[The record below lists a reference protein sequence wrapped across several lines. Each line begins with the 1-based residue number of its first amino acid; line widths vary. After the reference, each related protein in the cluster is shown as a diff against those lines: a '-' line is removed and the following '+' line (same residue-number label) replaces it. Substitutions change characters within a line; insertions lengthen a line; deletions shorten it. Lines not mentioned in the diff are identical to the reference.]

1 MKGPPHQPRRRRKSP
16 SPTRASRVRSASP
29 ARTRDPSSSAPH
41 AFGSAR
47 SSHGRSAIP
56 ACDRCRSF
64 KKKCSR
70 TFPACSLC
78 ASAGQNCSYSA
89 PPATPEAEALQ
100 LRARVQWFSD
110 YINAHLLEPPRGVGI
125 EDIETGSDL
134 AALLG
139 SRLNLSRTNQTT
151 LQPQAQDQNALV
163 GLPSSDISQALP
175 SHDEPGNCGLEP
187 PSLSVQIDGSIA
199 TSPIDSDSAR
209 PTGRQVS
216 YQSSAGTHDP
226 DTNCF
231 TAGHSLPA
239 DAAARRFV
247 DAYFRN
253 VNGAYPFVNQ
263 AKILENLETLG
274 DLAQRLR
281 DSQST
286 LLYLVMSIGCT
297 TLERASRV
305 PRDTAKR
312 FEVAYAEIIQE
323 CVCRDSIESVQIL
336 MLLALYSL
344 FDPAGASVYS
354 IVGIAARQAITIG
367 LTRRPTDENTY
378 PPAET
383 ELRHRLYWSIFA
395 LDRMMAVSQGLPVA
409 LADNADVPFPGL
421 TVEEFACGE
430 RITYA
435 RRLQTSRHVIQLRQL
450 EGRILEQI
458 HFRREA
464 DIAELAPLDR
474 RATLS
479 SLRASIEDWYSQGCL
494 MSPIGGDNTTIHS
507 STTWLSARYYYLLL
521 LLYYPNHFNS
531 SAGAVS
537 RQDLQQF
544 AQRQLQATSAL
555 FQQQQLPLNCNTL
568 YRLMPVCFVLMHD
581 FVAICRS
588 ANWTAQSTFPFLA
601 RDEVAVALSVLEAFP
616 EEWALAH
623 RAAQVVRQ
631 FAGVISGGM
640 AAFFSDDAVFPLG
653 AAGSGT
659 AMVDGNHVAGEAY
672 GGKESLP
679 VLMKPCIA
687 RLASLMQEMMGKS
700 TCFQFVEYPSDD
712 KRTDGLGSAMPR
724 QQPHQP
730 YQQQQ
735 LQQQAPPPMGPMMS
749 QMAISRNEME
759 GIQQVGVGDDAVIGY
774 GWGAIDL
781 DFL

>member
-1 MKGPPHQPRRRRKSP
+1 MTHQSRRRRNSP
-16 SPTRASRVRSASP
+16 SSTRASRVRSASP
-29 ARTRDPSSSAPH
+29 ARETASSTPRP
-41 AFGSAR
+41 FGSAR
-47 SSHGRSAIP
+47 ISQGRHSIP
-56 ACDRCRSF
+56 ACDR
-64 KKKCSR
+64 
-70 TFPACSLC
+70 
-78 ASAGQNCSYSA
+78 
-89 PPATPEAEALQ
+89 
-100 LRARVQWFSD
+100 
-110 YINAHLLEPPRGVGI
+110 I
-125 EDIETGSDL
+125 EEVDTGSDL

-139 SRLNLSRTNQTT
+139 SRLNLSPTNQAT
-151 LQPQAQDQNALV
+151 LQGQTRDQDVLDALS
-163 GLPSSDISQALP
+163 SSDLSPAQVQVNLLP
-175 SHDEPGNCGLEP
+175 SHIQPSHSVLEP
-187 PSLSVQIDGSIA
+187 PSLGVQIDGSIT

-216 YQSSAGTHDP
+216 YQRPTEIHNPETDS
-226 DTNCF
+226 F
-231 TAGHSLPA
+231 VAGHGLPT

-305 PRDTAKR
+305 PRDTAKQ
-312 FEVAYAEIIQE
+312 FKVAYAEIIQE

-336 MLLALYSL
+336 MVLALYSL
-344 FDPAGASVYS
+344 FDPAGALVYS

-367 LTRRPTDENTY
+367 LARRPADENTY

-383 ELRHRLYWSIFA
+383 ELRHRLYWSIYA

-409 LADNADVPFPGL
+409 LPDNADVPFLGL
-421 TVEEFACGE
+421 TVEEFASGE

-435 RRLQTSRHVIQLRQL
+435 RRLQTSRHGIQLRQL

-458 HFRREA
+458 HFRKEA
-464 DIAELAPLDR
+464 DIAELTPLDR

-479 SLRASIEDWYSQGCL
+479 SLRATIEDWHSQGCL

-531 SAGAVS
+531 STEAVS
-537 RQDLQQF
+537 RQELQQF

-568 YRLMPVCFVLMHD
+568 YRLMPICLVLMYD

-588 ANWTAQSTFPFLA
+588 VNWTSQSTFPFLA

-616 EEWALAH
+616 KEWSLAH
-623 RAAQVVRQ
+623 QAADVVRQ

-653 AAGSGT
+653 ATRGATTSEN
-659 AMVDGNHVAGEAY
+659 AAGEVY

-687 RLASLMQEMMGKS
+687 RMTCLMQEMMGKS
-700 TCFQFVEYPSDD
+700 TCFQFIEYPSDD
-712 KRTDGLGSAMPR
+712 NKRGDGQEAAMSH
-724 QQPHQP
+724 QKPHQP

-735 LQQQAPPPMGPMMS
+735 LQQTLPPV
-749 QMAISRNEME
+749 MAVNRHEMD
-759 GIQQVGVGDDAVIGY
+759 GIQQVGIGDEDVIGY

>member
-1 MKGPPHQPRRRRKSP
+1 MTHQSRRRRNSP
-16 SPTRASRVRSASP
+16 SSTRSSRVRSASP
-29 ARTRDPSSSAPH
+29 ARELSSSAPRP
-41 AFGSAR
+41 FGSAR
-47 SSHGRSAIP
+47 SSQGRNSIP

-78 ASAGQNCSYSA
+78 ASAGQSCSYSA

-110 YINAHLLEPPRGVGI
+110 YINGHLLETHHGARI

-139 SRLNLSRTNQTT
+139 SRLNLSPTDQAT
-151 LQPQAQDQNALV
+151 LQEQARGQNVLDALSSSDLSPAQVQV
-163 GLPSSDISQALP
+163 GLLP
-175 SHDEPGNCGLEP
+175 SHAEPGHSGLEP
-187 PSLSVQIDGSIA
+187 PSLGVQIDGSIT

-216 YQSSAGTHDP
+216 HQSSTDTHDLEA
-226 DTNCF
+226 DSF
-231 TAGHSLPA
+231 AAGHGLPA

-305 PRDTAKR
+305 PRDTAKQ
-312 FEVAYAEIIQE
+312 FKVAYAEIIQE

-344 FDPAGASVYS
+344 FDPAGALVYS

-367 LTRRPTDENTY
+367 LTRRPVDENTY

-409 LADNADVPFPGL
+409 LPDNADVPFPGL
-421 TVEEFACGE
+421 TVEEFASGE

-464 DIAELAPLDR
+464 DIAELTPLDR

-479 SLRASIEDWYSQGCL
+479 SLRATIEDWHSQGCL

-537 RQDLQQF
+537 RQELQQF

-568 YRLMPVCFVLMHD
+568 YRLMPICLVLMYD
-581 FVAICRS
+581 FVEICRS
-588 ANWTAQSTFPFLA
+588 ANWTSQSTFPFLA

-616 EEWALAH
+616 KEWSLAH

-640 AAFFSDDAVFPLG
+640 AAFFSDEAVFPLG
-653 AAGSGT
+653 AAGGAT
-659 AMVDGNHVAGEAY
+659 TTGENAAGEVY

-687 RLASLMQEMMGKS
+687 RLTSLMQEMMGKS

-712 KRTDGLGSAMPR
+712 NKRADSQGAAISH
-724 QQPHQP
+724 QKPHQP
-730 YQQQQ
+730 YLQQQ
-735 LQQQAPPPMGPMMS
+735 LQQQALPPVMS
-749 QMAISRNEME
+749 QVAINRDEMD
-759 GIQQVGVGDDAVIGY
+759 GIQQVGVGDDDVIGY

>member
-1 MKGPPHQPRRRRKSP
+1 MNQATLQGQ
-16 SPTRASRVRSASP
+16 TRDQNVLDALSSSDLSP
-29 ARTRDPSSSAPH
+29 A
-41 AFGSAR
+41 
-47 SSHGRSAIP
+47 
-56 ACDRCRSF
+56 
-64 KKKCSR
+64 
-70 TFPACSLC
+70 
-78 ASAGQNCSYSA
+78 Q
-89 PPATPEAEALQ
+89 
-100 LRARVQWFSD
+100 VQ
-110 YINAHLLEPPRGVGI
+110 
-125 EDIETGSDL
+125 
-134 AALLG
+134 
-139 SRLNLSRTNQTT
+139 
-151 LQPQAQDQNALV
+151 V
-163 GLPSSDISQALP
+163 GLHP
-175 SHDEPGNCGLEP
+175 SHAEPGHSGLEP
-187 PSLSVQIDGSIA
+187 PSLGVQIDGSIT

-209 PTGRQVS
+209 LTGRQVS
-216 YQSSAGTHDP
+216 YQSSTDTHNPEADS
-226 DTNCF
+226 F
-231 TAGHSLPA
+231 GAGHGLPT
-239 DAAARRFV
+239 DAVARRFV

-305 PRDTAKR
+305 PRNTAKQ
-312 FEVAYAEIIQE
+312 FKVAYAEIIQE

-344 FDPAGASVYS
+344 FDPAGALVYS
-354 IVGIAARQAITIG
+354 IVGIAARQAVTIG
-367 LTRRPTDENTY
+367 LTRRPADENTY

-383 ELRHRLYWSIFA
+383 ELRHRLYWSIYA

-409 LADNADVPFPGL
+409 LPDNADVPFPGL
-421 TVEEFACGE
+421 TVEEFASGE
-430 RITYA
+430 RIIYA

-464 DIAELAPLDR
+464 DIAELTPLDR

-479 SLRASIEDWYSQGCL
+479 SLRATIEDWHSQGCL

-537 RQDLQQF
+537 RQKLQQF

-568 YRLMPVCFVLMHD
+568 YRLMPICLVLMYD

-588 ANWTAQSTFPFLA
+588 ADWTAQTFPFLA

-616 EEWALAH
+616 KEWSLAH
-623 RAAQVVRQ
+623 RAADVVRQ

-640 AAFFSDDAVFPLG
+640 AAFFSDNTVFPLG
-653 AAGSGT
+653 AARGASTTGEN
-659 AMVDGNHVAGEAY
+659 AAGDVY

-687 RLASLMQEMMGKS
+687 RMTSLMQEMMGKS

-712 KRTDGLGSAMPR
+712 NKRGDGQEAAMSH
-724 QQPHQP
+724 QKPHQP
-730 YQQQQ
+730 YQQQ
-735 LQQQAPPPMGPMMS
+735 LQQQGLPPVMS
-749 QMAISRNEME
+749 QVAINRDEME
-759 GIQQVGVGDDAVIGY
+759 GIQEVGIGDENVISY

>member
-1 MKGPPHQPRRRRKSP
+1 M
-16 SPTRASRVRSASP
+16 
-29 ARTRDPSSSAPH
+29 
-41 AFGSAR
+41 
-47 SSHGRSAIP
+47 
-56 ACDRCRSF
+56 
-64 KKKCSR
+64 
-70 TFPACSLC
+70 
-78 ASAGQNCSYSA
+78 
-89 PPATPEAEALQ
+89 
-100 LRARVQWFSD
+100 
-110 YINAHLLEPPRGVGI
+110 
-125 EDIETGSDL
+125 
-134 AALLG
+134 
-139 SRLNLSRTNQTT
+139 
-151 LQPQAQDQNALV
+151 
-163 GLPSSDISQALP
+163 
-175 SHDEPGNCGLEP
+175 
-187 PSLSVQIDGSIA
+187 DGSIT
-199 TSPIDSDSAR
+199 TSPIDSDSHSAR

-216 YQSSAGTHDP
+216 YQSSTGTHDP
-226 DTNCF
+226 E
-231 TAGHSLPA
+231 AGSFAAGPGLPA

-305 PRDTAKR
+305 PRDTAKQ
-312 FEVAYAEIIQE
+312 FKVAYAEIIQE

-344 FDPAGASVYS
+344 FDPTGALVYS

-367 LTRRPTDENTY
+367 LTRRPADENTY

-409 LADNADVPFPGL
+409 LPDNADVPFPGL
-421 TVEEFACGE
+421 TVEEFASGE

-464 DIAELAPLDR
+464 EIAELAPLDR
-474 RATLS
+474 RAMLS
-479 SLRASIEDWYSQGCL
+479 SLRATIEDWYSQGCL
-494 MSPIGGDNTTIHS
+494 MSPLGGDNTTIHS

-537 RQDLQQF
+537 RQELQQF

-555 FQQQQLPLNCNTL
+555 FQQQQLPLNYNTL
-568 YRLMPVCFVLMHD
+568 YRLMPICLVLMYD

-588 ANWTAQSTFPFLA
+588 ANWTSQSTFPFLA

-616 EEWALAH
+616 EEWSLAH

-653 AAGSGT
+653 TTGGAAT
-659 AMVDGNHVAGEAY
+659 TGENATGEVY
-672 GGKESLP
+672 GGKDSLP

-687 RLASLMQEMMGKS
+687 RMTSLMQEMMGKS

-712 KRTDGLGSAMPR
+712 NKRADSQGATMSH
-724 QQPHQP
+724 QKPHQP

-735 LQQQAPPPMGPMMS
+735 LQQQPLPPVMS
-749 QMAISRNEME
+749 QVAINRDEMD
-759 GIQQVGVGDDAVIGY
+759 GIQQVGIGDEDVIGY